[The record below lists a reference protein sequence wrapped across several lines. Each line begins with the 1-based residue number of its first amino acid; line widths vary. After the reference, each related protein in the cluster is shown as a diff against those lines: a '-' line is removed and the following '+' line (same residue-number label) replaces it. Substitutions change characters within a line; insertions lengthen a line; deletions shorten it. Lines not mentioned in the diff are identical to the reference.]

1 MAPIPIVVLISGEGT
16 NLQAII
22 DAAANDGLPVEIR
35 AVISNRPGANGLNRA
50 RRAGIPC
57 QVVDHKAYP
66 DRTRFESALMN
77 AIDAHHPALV
87 VLAGFMRILGAE
99 FVDHYRGR
107 LLNIHPSLLPEFPG
121 LETHRQA
128 LEAGAAEHGA
138 SVHFVTDEVDGGP
151 VVIQARVPVRRNDD
165 AQSLAERVREQEH
178 RIFVLAIRW
187 FAEGRLKLHGDT
199 VLLDGQSLNEPLEI
213 DQAKQV
219 ASTHAGH

>member
-66 DRTRFESALMN
+66 DRARFESALMN

-99 FVDHYRGR
+99 FVDRYRGR

-151 VVIQARVPVRRNDD
+151 VVIQARVPVQRTDD

-187 FAEGRLKLHGDT
+187 FAEGRLQLHGDT
-199 VLLDGQSLNEPLEI
+199 VLLDGQSLTEPVEI
-213 DQAKQV
+213 DHAKQV
-219 ASTHAGH
+219 ASTHAVH